1 MSAQVNNRILV
12 VEDDVLQRYI
22 AKSVLS
28 AKFEVETANNGYEA
42 LEMVEQN
49 DYAYVLMDINL
60 GDPAMDG
67 IKVMRNMRQNRKFKN
82 TKIVAVTA
90 HSHLREWYIA
100 EGFNEL
106 IVKPI
111 ISDTIFDLLDKVP
124 NVKNVY
130 CFA

>member
-1 MSAQVNNRILV
+1 METLGKSKILV
-12 VEDDVLQRYI
+12 VEDDVLQRFI

-28 AKFEVETANNGYEA
+28 EKYEVETASNGYEA
-42 LEMVEQN
+42 LEMVEKN
-49 DYAYVLMDINL
+49 DYGFVLMDINL
-60 GDPAMDG
+60 GDPSMDG
-67 IKVMRNMRQNRKFKN
+67 IKVMRMMRQHRKYKH

-90 HSHLREWYIA
+90 FAHLREWYIS

-111 ISDTIFDLLDKVP
+111 LSDTIFEMLDKVP

>member
-1 MSAQVNNRILV
+1 METQVKNKILV

-28 AKFEVETANNGYEA
+28 EKFEVETANDGYEA
-42 LEMVEQN
+42 LEMVEKN

-60 GDPAMDG
+60 GDASMDG
-67 IKVMRNMRQNRKFKN
+67 IKVMRMMRQNRRYKH

-90 HSHLREWYIA
+90 HSHLRDWYIS

-111 ISDTIFDLLDKVP
+111 LSETVFDLLDKVP

>member
-1 MSAQVNNRILV
+1 
-12 VEDDVLQRYI
+12 
-22 AKSVLS
+22 
-28 AKFEVETANNGYEA
+28 
-42 LEMVEQN
+42 MVEKN

-60 GDPAMDG
+60 GDASMDG
-67 IKVMRNMRQNRKFKN
+67 IKVMRMMRQNRRYKN

-90 HSHLREWYIA
+90 HAHLRDWYIS

-111 ISDTIFDLLDKVP
+111 LSETVFNMLDQVP
-124 NVKNVY
+124 DVKNVY

>member
-1 MSAQVNNRILV
+1 METQVKNKILV

-28 AKFEVETANNGYEA
+28 EKFEVETANDGYEA
-42 LEMVEQN
+42 LEMVEKN

-60 GDPAMDG
+60 GDASMDG
-67 IKVMRNMRQNRKFKN
+67 IKVMRMMRQNRRYKH

-90 HSHLREWYIA
+90 HSHLRDWYIS

-111 ISDTIFDLLDKVP
+111 LSETVFNMLDQVP
-124 NVKNVY
+124 DVKNVY